1 MIKTPNR
8 IWPLVQANLQFA
20 HSEKRI
26 CNSETTNEK

>member
-20 HSEKRI
+20 RSEYK
-26 CNSETTNEK
+26 NLKFGNNK